1 MKKGALPKAAGTGE
15 AEVEPPI
22 SLKEFLE
29 EVPPG
34 QIKNIKDL
42 GSDRDYVQNT
52 GWKTSFYPPE
62 LFLHCDVCDGFRH
75 YSSKTRVDLY
85 ESKPLLLFVTYICR
99 NCTEKIKVFALH
111 LEGDDLPKGCAYKYG
126 ELPQFGPPT
135 SRRVLFLIEPDTAL
149 YLKGRRA
156 ENQELGI
163 AAFAYYRRVIEDRKD
178 RIFDEIIKVSRRL
191 SAEQKVIADL
201 ENAKKETQFTKAVE
215 AVKHGIPQA
224 LLINGHNP
232 LTLLHSALSEGLHA
246 MSDEQCLEIA
256 TSIRVV
262 IADFAERMSQVLK
275 DEAEVTTAVSRLL
288 KKKSGSGETAIK

>member
-163 AAFAYYRRVIEDRKD
+163 AAFAYYRRVIEDRK
-178 RIFDEIIKVSRRL
+178 
-191 SAEQKVIADL
+191 
-201 ENAKKETQFTKAVE
+201 AVE

-288 KKKSGSGETAIK
+288 NKKSGSGETAIK